1 MGPNNSRRNFL
12 RTTAAAS
19 VGLSLIGTASLA
31 NTDTPNDF
39 PGYSSIS
46 DSKTDFRAGLKLGKY
61 LNIKGQILDG
71 TTLLPVANAKVEVWF
86 KDANSNW
93 KLKRGYFHTDANG
106 DYSFDG
112 LELGSYWLVEE
123 SRAGWVNT
131 TPVQIKVTGT
141 SGFDITGQDFAN
153 FELFDI
159 SGTKY
164 EDTNGNGLVDAG
176 EQGLAGWTIYIDEN
190 ENDILDADEKFAITD
205 ANGNWSITGLSV

>member
-19 VGLSLIGTASLA
+19 VGLSLIGTATLA
-31 NTDTPNDF
+31 NTDTLNDF

-106 DYSFDG
+106 DYSFKSDWPGRKEGELPRFYFRISKNGRENYG
-112 LELGSYWLVEE
+112 LLCVNQNFAHAHASHWAKHNVLGDKTLPTTSHGLTN
-123 SRAGWVNT
+123 NT
-131 TPVQIKVTGT
+131 INL
-141 SGFDITGQDFAN
+141 N
-153 FELFDI
+153 FSL
-159 SGTKY
+159 
-164 EDTNGNGLVDAG
+164 
-176 EQGLAGWTIYIDEN
+176 
-190 ENDILDADEKFAITD
+190 
-205 ANGNWSITGLSV
+205 